1 MPVATLCS
9 SIYKLFIIMPSC
21 FVINVD
27 LVRDFLTIFRRRR
40 KKVFFLND
48 DPPMNK
54 AETKATNAYWKWMD
68 L

>member
-1 MPVATLCS
+1 
-9 SIYKLFIIMPSC
+9 MPSC

-40 KKVFFLND
+40 RKVKKKKND